1 MRPFLIILMSLLVL
15 QACVK
20 KTSSE
25 VIPVIEFIDFTNAK
39 KTTNGDTA
47 VMVLS
52 YDDGDGDLFLVR
64 STQDPNLIF
73 TTYHYDATSKTF
85 MGTYDAVT
93 SDTIRYST
101 KILRP
106 GGINYEGEHI
116 RGNIYI
122 PLTQFRA
129 SGQDRILKFTGFM
142 VDNKG
147 HKSNTFSSPSYT
159 LDF

>member
-1 MRPFLIILMSLLVL
+1 MRPFLIIFSVLLL
-15 QACVK
+15 GACVK

-25 VIPVIEFIDFTNAK
+25 VIPVIEFIDFANAK

-85 MGTYDAVT
+85 KGTYDAVT
-93 SDTIRYST
+93 LDTIRYST

-106 GGINYEGEHI
+106 GGLDYEGKHI

-129 SGQDRILKFTGFM
+129 SSQDKILKFTGFM

-147 HKSNTFSSPSYT
+147 HKSNMFSSPAYT